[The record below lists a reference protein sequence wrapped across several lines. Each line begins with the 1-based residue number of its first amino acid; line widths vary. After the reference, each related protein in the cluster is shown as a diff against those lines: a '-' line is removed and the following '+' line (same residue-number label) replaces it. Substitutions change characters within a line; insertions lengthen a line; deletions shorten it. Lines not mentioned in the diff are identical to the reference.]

1 MGVVLDK
8 GLCLDGQSYGRFD
21 MGSLPRGHT
30 AVPIKCNDN
39 GCQFDA
45 VMIAGSVGIKCSS
58 SGEMT
63 AERQV
68 GLDTVQAVS
77 GWWMFEKKKDSM
89 KEL

>member
-1 MGVVLDK
+1 MVDK
-8 GLCLDGQSYGRFD
+8 GLCLDDKTYGQFD
-21 MGSLPRGHT
+21 MESLPCGYAT
-30 AVPIKCNDN
+30 VPVKCNDN
-39 GCQFDA
+39 GRKFDA

-77 GWWMFEKKKDSM
+77 GWWMFEKKKNSM
-89 KEL
+89 EEL